1 MNKNLDKSTTLKIDF
16 VSDVSCPWCV
26 IGLRAMEKALAEL
39 DDVAADI
46 HFKPFELN
54 PDMVPEGEQIDEHI
68 AKKYGTT
75 PEQSNATREMIR
87 ERGAELDF
95 EFNREKYDRIYNT
108 FDTHRLLHWAEQ
120 EGKQYEMKTALF
132 ELYFTEDNNPGA
144 HDVLVQLSGRL
155 GLDAARAQEILNS
168 NEFSEQVRQDQALYH
183 QAGIHAVPAVI
194 VNDKHLI
201 QGGQP
206 VEVFKQAF
214 TQIAA
219 EPADEA

>member
-1 MNKNLDKSTTLKIDF
+1 MSEPTAKSTTLKIDF

-39 DDVAADI
+39 DDVNAEI

-75 PEQSNATREMIR
+75 PEQSNETREMIR
-87 ERGAELDF
+87 ERGAELGFKFD
-95 EFNREKYDRIYNT
+95 REKYDRIYNT
-108 FDTHRLLHWAEQ
+108 FDTHRLLHWAEL

-132 ELYFTEDNNPGA
+132 EWYFTNGNNPGS
-144 HDVLVQLSGRL
+144 HEVLLNLVDHL
-155 GLDAARAQEILNS
+155 GLSKTRAQEILNS
-168 NEFSEQVRQDQALYH
+168 DEYSEQVRQDQAHYH
-183 QAGIHAVPAVI
+183 RAGIHAVPAVI

-206 VEVFKQAF
+206 VDVFKQAF

-219 EPADEA
+219 EPSDS